1 MSKSSGEFLTVSL
14 LEEKGYDS
22 LAYRFFC
29 LQSHYRKSL
38 VFTYENLDNAATAYK
53 KLTAKVA
60 ALIAENEK
68 KPAEV
73 DAEALAALKKRFTD
87 ALDNDLNTSLA
98 VTALYDVLKA
108 QTNAATKLAA
118 FDDFDRVLSLS
129 LTDAARAQIEEEK
142 KKAADAAA
150 AAAAA
155 HAGDPEAQEIQ
166 ALVDART
173 AAKKAKNFAEADR
186 IRNELSARGI
196 VIVDTPAGPTWHRQ

>member
-1 MSKSSGEFLTVSL
+1 MFS
-14 LEEKGYDS
+14 
-22 LAYRFFC
+22 
-29 LQSHYRKSL
+29 
-38 VFTYENLDNAATAYK
+38 YENLDNAATAYK

-68 KPAEV
+68 APAEV
-73 DAEALAALKKRFTD
+73 DAEVLAGLKKHFTD
-87 ALDNDLNTSLA
+87 ALDNDINTSLA

-108 QTNAATKLAA
+108 KTNAATKLAA
-118 FDDFDRVLSLS
+118 LDDFDRVLSLS
-129 LTDAARAQIEEEK
+129 LTDAARAQLEAEK

-166 ALVDART
+166 ALVEART

-186 IRNELSARGI
+186 IRDELSARGV

>member
-1 MSKSSGEFLTVSL
+1 M
-14 LEEKGYDS
+14 
-22 LAYRFFC
+22 
-29 LQSHYRKSL
+29 
-38 VFTYENLDNAATAYK
+38 
-53 KLTAKVA
+53 
-60 ALIAENEK
+60 
-68 KPAEV
+68 
-73 DAEALAALKKRFTD
+73 DAEALAGLKKRFTD
-87 ALDNDLNTSLA
+87 ALDNDINTSLA

-108 QTNAATKLAA
+108 KTNAATKLAA

-129 LTDAARAQIEEEK
+129 LTDAARAQLEAEK

-150 AAAAA
+150 VAAAA

-186 IRNELSARGI
+186 IRDELSARGV

>member
-14 LEEKGYDS
+14 LEEKGYDP

-38 VFTYENLDNAATAYK
+38 VFSYENLDNAATAYK

-60 ALIAENEK
+60 ALITENEK
-68 KPAEV
+68 APAEV
-73 DAEALAALKKRFTD
+73 DAEALAGLKKRFTD
-87 ALDNDLNTSLA
+87 ALDNDINTSLA

-108 QTNAATKLAA
+108 KTNAATKLAA

-129 LTDAARAQIEEEK
+129 LTDAARAQLEAEK

-150 AAAAA
+150 VAAAA

-186 IRNELSARGI
+186 IRDELSARGV

>member
-1 MSKSSGEFLTVSL
+1 M
-14 LEEKGYDS
+14 
-22 LAYRFFC
+22 
-29 LQSHYRKSL
+29 
-38 VFTYENLDNAATAYK
+38 
-53 KLTAKVA
+53 
-60 ALIAENEK
+60 
-68 KPAEV
+68 
-73 DAEALAALKKRFTD
+73 
-87 ALDNDLNTSLA
+87 
-98 VTALYDVLKA
+98 LKA

-129 LTDAARAQIEEEK
+129 LTDAARAQIEVEK

-186 IRNELSARGI
+186 IRNELSVRGI

>member
-14 LEEKGYDS
+14 LEEKGYDPM
-22 LAYRFFC
+22 AYRFFC

-38 VFTYENLDNAATAYK
+38 VFSYENLDNAATAYK

-60 ALIAENEK
+60 ALITENEK
-68 KPAEV
+68 APAEV
-73 DAEALAALKKRFTD
+73 DAEALAGLKKRFTD
-87 ALDNDLNTSLA
+87 ALDNDINTSLA

-108 QTNAATKLAA
+108 KTNAATKLAA

-129 LTDAARAQIEEEK
+129 LTDAARAQLEAEK

-150 AAAAA
+150 VAAAA

-186 IRNELSARGI
+186 IRDELSARGV